1 MSYADMAA
9 KGPKQT
15 DEEKYAFIIL
25 LPKVAHPY

>member
-15 DEEKYAFIIL
+15 DEEKYVKISYVHATT
-25 LPKVAHPY
+25 A